1 MSSTVTQNAEVKPFI
16 PEIKR
21 EIKISSH
28 KYVVNDKYYLIDFSA
43 WNEEIRDWLANKEEL
58 TLGHEHIHTVN
69 HLRTLYAQNKRH
81 PSLRTVSSE
90 LSKQFGAPKGTTKY
104 FHTLFPKGIHQAY
117 LIAGIPMQDSCC

>member
-1 MSSTVTQNAEVKPFI
+1 MVENAGMKCFN

-28 KYVVNDKYYLIDFSA
+28 KYVVNDKYYLVAFSA
-43 WNEEIRDWLANKEEL
+43 WNEEIRDWLASKEEL
-58 TLGHEHIHTVN
+58 RLGSEHIHAIN
-69 HLRTLYAQNKRH
+69 HLRTVYAQNKRH
-81 PSLRTVSSE
+81 PTLRAVTSE

-117 LIAGIPMQDSCC
+117 LVAGLPMQDSCC